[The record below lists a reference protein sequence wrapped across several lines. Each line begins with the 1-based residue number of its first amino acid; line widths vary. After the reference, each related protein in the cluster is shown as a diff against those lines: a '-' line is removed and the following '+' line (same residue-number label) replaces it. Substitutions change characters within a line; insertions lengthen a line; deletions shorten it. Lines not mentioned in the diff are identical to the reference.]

1 MAQDPPKTE
10 NYVVIKLLIPV
21 YCAGAIIGKDG
32 LEIQRIKSTS
42 GARVKVSRN
51 RDLFPRTDERVVLV
65 SGTPDQVVEVI
76 KFIQQKIKNETPPD
90 NRRIN
95 PKRKDQMKLIVAHT
109 AAGRIIG
116 RKGDKVNKLKQD
128 FDVKVYITNKDE
140 NIPTLNE
147 RVVTI
152 EGLDDNVRATT
163 VDIMAA
169 IQENPEARLSRSLEY
184 RRFSENPFGGYFYGP
199 PPPHFRGGHYGGS
212 QGGYGGYSGGGG
224 GQQGA
229 QQGGYGGAPQ
239 GGSYG
244 GGSQGGSYGGYSP
257 GYNNQSQGY
266 GGGSQMHGGYNGSGG
281 GGGYS
286 QGSYGQGNGYGQDSY
301 HRGGYYNNR
310 YRGGGRGRGGFRGSP
325 RGDFESPRGGRG
337 DFEGSPRGGRDY
349 SEGRKKEQ
357 HNSSES

>member
-1 MAQDPPKTE
+1 MAQTPPKTE

-32 LEIQRIKSTS
+32 LEIQRIKSQS

-199 PPPHFRGGHYGGS
+199 PPPHFRGHYGGSS

-224 GQQGA
+224 G
-229 QQGGYGGAPQ
+229 GYQ
-239 GGSYG
+239 GGSY
-244 GGSQGGSYGGYSP
+244 GSQGGSYGGYSP
-257 GYNNQSQGY
+257 GYNNQGY
-266 GGGSQMHGGYNGSGG
+266 GMHNQGNGAYYNGNNS
-281 GGGYS
+281 Y
-286 QGSYGQGNGYGQDSY
+286 YGQGNGYGQDSY
-301 HRGGYYNNR
+301 NGHRGGYYNNR
-310 YRGGGRGRGGFRGSP
+310 YRGAGRGRGGFRGSP
-325 RGDFESPRGGRG
+325 RGDF
-337 DFEGSPRGGRDY
+337 DAPRGGRDF
-349 SEGRKKEQ
+349 EGGRIKKEQ
-357 HNSSES
+357 HESSES

>member
-1 MAQDPPKTE
+1 MAQTPPKTE

-32 LEIQRIKSTS
+32 LEIQRIKSSS

-76 KFIQQKIKNETPPD
+76 KFIQLKIKNETPPD

-199 PPPHFRGGHYGGS
+199 PPPHFRGHYGGS

-224 GQQGA
+224 GQ
-229 QQGGYGGAPQ
+229 GGYGGGQA
-239 GGSYG
+239 GSY

-281 GGGYS
+281 GGYS
-286 QGSYGQGNGYGQDSY
+286 QGQYGQGNGYSQDSY
-301 HRGGYYNNR
+301 HRGGYHNNR

-325 RGDFESPRGGRG
+325 RGDFESPRGGR
-337 DFEGSPRGGRDY
+337 DFED
-349 SEGRKKEQ
+349 RKKEQ
-357 HNSSES
+357 HASSES